1 MSHITPWSCLLL
13 LTTALFAGLFSAA
26 LVAAEPLGTSCFP
39 SETQFAQQ
47 LSARVGAGQLKLRQ
61 AELQGK
67 RLGLVVNQSSRLGD
81 CHLVDV
87 LSELGLQVTVI
98 FTPEHGFRGD
108 ADAGAAVA
116 DSHDGNTGVPI
127 YSLYG
132 AQKAP
137 GAAQLA
143 NVDVLLFDLQDVGTR
158 FYTYLSTLH
167 YVMQA
172 AATAKLPLWLLDR
185 PNPNGRWLDG
195 PLLQNE
201 FSSFVGLHPI
211 PLLHGMT
218 LGELA
223 LMIKGEGWISG
234 AKALSLTV
242 LPVSNYHRDLRYDLP
257 VPPSPNLPN
266 GQAIAWYPTL
276 ALFEGTAVSVG
287 RGTAWPFQLLGH
299 PVLLADSAV
308 WQLTPVSTPGAALN
322 PPWRNT
328 MIGAEDFRTR
338 MPQQGLVVEVWL
350 DWHQRFAAKGMRLID
365 KPAFFD
371 KLAGSS
377 QLRLQLEQGQ
387 SAAQIR
393 QSWQADLAAFA
404 SRRAPYLLYPSQAN
418 QRER

>member
-1 MSHITPWSCLLL
+1 MSGLKKLIFFLLL
-13 LTTALFAGLFSAA
+13 MSLLTGALPAHAGTTKQSR
-26 LVAAEPLGTSCFP
+26 SCFADQTAIA
-39 SETQFAQQ
+39 ED
-47 LSARVGAGQLKLRQ
+47 LSAHVGALKLRQ
-61 AELQGK
+61 QQPVLQGK
-67 RLGLVVNQSSRLGD
+67 RLGLVVNESSRLGH

-87 LSELGLQVTVI
+87 LSELGLQVSVI

-116 DSHDGNTGVPI
+116 DSKDSSSGIPI

-137 GAAQLA
+137 NAAQLA
-143 NVDVLLFDLQDVGTR
+143 DVDVLLFDLQDVGTR

-172 AATAKLPLWLLDR
+172 AATAKLPLWVLDR

-195 PLLQNE
+195 PLLQRE
-201 FSSFVGLHPI
+201 FSSFVGMHPI

-223 LMIKGEGWISG
+223 RMIKGEGWITG

-242 LPVSNYHRDLRYDLP
+242 LPVSQYQRDLPYDLP
-257 VPPSPNLPN
+257 VAPSPNLPN
-266 GQAIAWYPTL
+266 RQAIAWYPTL

-299 PVLLADSAV
+299 PLLLEDQAI
-308 WQLTPVSTPGAALN
+308 WRLTPVSTPGAALN
-322 PPWRNT
+322 PPWRDT
-328 MIGAEDFRTR
+328 LIGAEDFRTR
-338 MPQQGLVVEVWL
+338 MPQQGLMVEVWL
-350 DWHQRFAAKGMRLID
+350 EWQQRFAAKGVRLID

-377 QLRLQLEQGQ
+377 QLRQQLEQGQ
-387 SAAQIR
+387 TATQIR

-404 SRRAPYLLYPSQAN
+404 RQRAPYLLYP
-418 QRER
+418 